1 MNNHILLVVDDEE
14 PIRRLL
20 ELTFSE
26 RPYRV
31 LTASDGPTA
40 LRLLESH
47 PVALVISDNRMPGM
61 SGVELLREVYHRWP
75 DCGRVLLTGFADL
88 QSSTAAINE
97 GQVHRF
103 LTKPWEHE
111 QLLKA
116 ADELIERFEMKR
128 ENQRLTEL
136 TRQQNAELLK
146 LNATLEQRVEERTAE
161 LASKNRELE
170 TLYTQVK
177 RGILSTVQMFSA
189 LLQHYD
195 ETLGS
200 HSARVTTLAR
210 DLAVRLALSE
220 EEIEEIEIAARLH
233 DIGLIC
239 LPPHLVKAGRH
250 NAESLVGP
258 SREMFQRHPEMG
270 QQIITRNESFI
281 KIGRLVRAHH
291 ERYDGQGYPDR
302 LKGDAI
308 PLGARIIAIANQY
321 DLMMVRPGEP
331 QKDALRELHY
341 REAKQYLQAR
351 QGARFDPQLI
361 QAFLQMLG
369 EYEKESPPIEVKLS
383 DLREGMV
390 LAKAISSG
398 SGMLLISAGTVLQAF
413 HLARLENF
421 NRIDPITQ
429 KIYVRGGAQ
438 SRVEEKVVSGEG

>member
-75 DCGRVLLTGFADL
+75 DCGRVLLTGFANL

-103 LTKPWEHE
+103 LTKPWEQE

-116 ADELIERFEMKR
+116 ADELIERFEIKR

-136 TRQQNAELLK
+136 TRQQNEELLQ
-146 LNATLEQRVEERTAE
+146 LNATLEQRVRERTAE
-161 LASKNRELE
+161 LVRKNQEL
-170 TLYTQVK
+170 TALYAQVK
-177 RGILSTVQMFSA
+177 RSVLSTVQMLSA
-189 LLQHYD
+189 LLQYYD
-195 ETLGS
+195 EALGG
-200 HSARVTTLAR
+200 HSARVATLAH

-220 EEIEEIEIAARLH
+220 KEIEEIEIAARLH

-239 LPPHLVKAGRH
+239 LPPHLIKAGQY
-250 NAESLVGP
+250 NADSLVGP

-270 QQIITRNESFI
+270 QQIITHNESFI
-281 KIGRLVRAHH
+281 KIGRVVRAHH

-321 DLMMVRPGEP
+321 DLMTVRPGEP
-331 QKDALRELHY
+331 QKSALREFHY
-341 REAKQYLQAR
+341 REAKQYLQAQ
-351 QGARFDPQLI
+351 QGTRFDPDLT
-361 QAFLQMLG
+361 QAFLQMLA
-369 EYEKESPPIEVKLS
+369 EYEEESPPLEVKLS

-390 LAKAISSG
+390 LAEAISSG
-398 SGMLLISAGTVLQAF
+398 SGMLLISAGTTLQAF
-413 HLARLENF
+413 HLERLKNF

-438 SRVEEKVVSGEG
+438 ARVEQRVASD